1 MTNSMIPYSFIP
13 GTKAK
18 ASEVNANF
26 IALADKIDANKA
38 AFEEDVTDINDQI
51 EEINTSKADKT
62 ELINEHTV
70 TEYDTDLDDY
80 TTKGTYIFSSDY
92 TPDNIPKGTSGMLIV
107 TGDEDSVIKQIWY
120 CDGENPEIF
129 VRDLSNETWTDWFSH
144 CGVVNKSST
153 GYLKLSNGLTI
164 QWGYGT
170 SSNITYP
177 VAYST
182 LACPVF
188 SKRGFGASYER
199 SDTGFTQQSLAG
211 FEIGSGGLFYSM
223 NWIVIGY

>member
-129 VRDLSNETWTDWFSH
+129 VRDLSNET
-144 CGVVNKSST
+144 
-153 GYLKLSNGLTI
+153 
-164 QWGYGT
+164 
-170 SSNITYP
+170 
-177 VAYST
+177 
-182 LACPVF
+182 
-188 SKRGFGASYER
+188 
-199 SDTGFTQQSLAG
+199 
-211 FEIGSGGLFYSM
+211 
-223 NWIVIGY
+223 